1 MVCTAGQG
9 CINEKYWRRMKQ
21 AYGGGCIQM
30 SIKDGGKNLRMT
42 RISRPW
48 LRTLVIA
55 CVPLLT
61 LTACTM
67 ASHGDLV
74 EYVQK
79 VKAKK
84 GDRIP
89 PLPDVKVYTAY
100 EYDKA
105 DLRDPFNAAMDE
117 ALVEAASD
125 GPEPD
130 MERHKEPLESF
141 PLDTLRF
148 VGHLEQHGRVW
159 AVITAPDALVYRVE
173 EGNYLGQS
181 YGRIVRIT
189 ESQLDIREIVPN
201 GMGGWVERDAVL
213 TLAE

>member
-1 MVCTAGQG
+1 
-9 CINEKYWRRMKQ
+9 MKQ

-30 SIKDGGKNLRMT
+30 SIKDCGKDLRITMMP
-42 RISRPW
+42 RQW
-48 LRTLVIA
+48 LRVLLVV

-61 LTACTM
+61 LTACST
-67 ASHGDLV
+67 ASHSDLV

-89 PLPDVKVYTAY
+89 PLPDVKVYAAY
-100 EYDKA
+100 EYDKT
-105 DLRDPFNAAMDE
+105 DLRDPFKAAIDE
-117 ALVEAASD
+117 ALVEAASG

-148 VGHLEQHGRVW
+148 VGHMEQHGRVW

-213 TLAE
+213 TLTE